1 MHMSFHLI
9 YIFAVLAA
17 TLTLFIWGRWR
28 YDIVAL
34 MALLA
39 VVAGGL
45 IPAAQ
50 AFSGFGHPAVI
61 TVAAV
66 LVISK
71 AIQNSG
77 LIGWLARGLSV
88 FDRGPTVQTGAV
100 VVLVGILSAFMNNVG
115 ALALLMP
122 VVIQTARKSGRS
134 PGDLLMPLSFGSL
147 LGGLVTLIG
156 TPPNIIIATYR
167 GTLGEAPFSMFDF
180 TPVGLI
186 IALVGALFIAF
197 VGWRLIPSRQAQGG
211 NGESL
216 FQIESYFTEVV
227 VPEESNLAGTSIRDL
242 LAPAGEGEIIA
253 VALQRQDRR
262 RLKPGLSALVQIDD
276 RLLLEGS
283 AEAIETIVHETGL
296 RVEGSSSIDP
306 NALESDDVH
315 FVEAVVTPTSRLV
328 RLTVAQAMFGRRHGL
343 NLLALARQGQPIHQ
357 EIRKVRLRAGDVLLL
372 QGDAGAIPESLAALG
387 CLPLAERDIALHRLP
402 SPLPLI
408 VFAAAIVASLFGLLS
423 IPVAFTAAVVAL
435 VLSRCISLRELYS
448 SVDWSVIVLL
458 AAMVP
463 VGLAVENS
471 GATALIADGIATLA
485 DVLPPW
491 SIVLVILLVAMV
503 LSDVMNN
510 AATAVLMAPL
520 AFGVATRIGVSP
532 DPLLMA
538 VAVGSSCA
546 FLTPIGHQSNVLVM
560 GPAGYRFGDY
570 WRMGLPLEVIIVAV
584 SVPAILWIWPL

>member
-1 MHMSFHLI
+1 MSVPQI

-17 TLTLFIWGRWR
+17 TLSLFIWGRWR

-39 VVAGGL
+39 VVLGSL
-45 IPAAQ
+45 IPAAK

-66 LVISK
+66 LVISR

-77 LIGWLARGLSV
+77 LIGWLARGLGA
-88 FDRGPTVQTGAV
+88 FNRGPNFQTGAV

-115 ALALLMP
+115 ALALLLP
-122 VVIQTARKSGRS
+122 VVIQTARQSDRS
-134 PGDLLMPLSFGSL
+134 PAELLMPLSFGSL

-167 GTLGEAPFSMFDF
+167 GTLGDAPYSMFDF

-186 IALVGALFIAF
+186 IALAGAVFIALG
-197 VGWRLIPSRQAQGG
+197 GWRLIPARKGQGA
-211 NGESL
+211 NGDGL
-216 FQIESYFTEVV
+216 FHIEGYITEVI
-227 VPEESNLAGTSIRDL
+227 VPRKSGLSGTSIGDL
-242 LAPAGEGEIIA
+242 LAPAGEGEIVA
-253 VALQRQDRR
+253 VALQRRNRR
-262 RLKPGLSALVQIDD
+262 RIKPKLSDPVRIDD

-296 RVEGSSSIDP
+296 RLAGSTTLAPGD
-306 NALESDDVH
+306 LESDDVH

-328 RLTVAQAMFGRRHGL
+328 RRTVAQAMFGRRHGL
-343 NLLALARQGQPIHQ
+343 NLLALARQGRPIRE

-372 QGDAGAIPESLAALG
+372 QGDAEAIPESLSALG
-387 CLPLAERDIALHRLP
+387 CLPLAERDLALHRLP

-408 VFAAAIVASLFGLLS
+408 IFAVAIAVSLFGLLT

-435 VLSRCISLRELYS
+435 VLGRCISLRELYGS
-448 SVDWSVIVLL
+448 IDWSVIVLL

-463 VGLAVENS
+463 VGMAVENS
-471 GATALIADGIATLA
+471 GATALIADGVASLA

-560 GPAGYRFGDY
+560 GPGRYRFVDFV
-570 WRMGLPLEVIIVAV
+570 RAGLPLIFL
-584 SVPAILWIWPL
+584 LWVVFSIFGPWYYDL